1 MSHTEAELV
10 EDSNQR
16 FEKHF
21 GDLLV
26 TGGKKHT
33 FWGVNIN
40 IMEDKKVEI
49 WIKEKLLEEIEAFG
63 ENIGEKVT
71 TPASSHLFIVNQ
83 KAQKLDEEKSESFHL
98 VVAKIL
104 YIMKRASPDL
114 ETEVSRSW

>member
-1 MSHTEAELV
+1 MEKGFELNPYDIYVANKLVNGKQCTLVGYVDDKKVSHTEAELA

-63 ENIGEKVT
+63 
-71 TPASSHLFIVNQ
+71 
-83 KAQKLDEEKSESFHL
+83 
-98 VVAKIL
+98 
-104 YIMKRASPDL
+104 
-114 ETEVSRSW
+114 